1 MANNRLFIVDT
12 ETGEEIML
20 AKSNGDGWWVWYGED
35 KAGRID
41 ELTAWLQL
49 RDLQASY
56 GNTNAEPSKL
66 RLVTEN
72 EMPPKT

>member
-12 ETGEEIML
+12 ETGEQIML
-20 AKSNGDGWWVWYGED
+20 AKSSGDGWWVWYKDDEG
-35 KAGRID
+35 KAARID
-41 ELTAWLQL
+41 ELTEWLQH

-56 GNTNAEPSKL
+56 GNTNAKPSRL

-72 EMPPKT
+72 EIH